1 MMNELIRHIRALGE
15 RTAAELKERWRA
27 FEHIS
32 LGPSRIGDMARA
44 ALVLNNHWK

>member
-1 MMNELIRHIRALGE
+1 MPTLADKGYIGAGE

-32 LGPSRIGDMARA
+32 LRPSRIGDMARA
-44 ALVLNNHWK
+44 ARVLDNHWK